1 MILTTL
7 VIQQVS
13 LKLLLSTSLRERPKL
28 GLLNLLPLGEK
39 AVANVEERMQLS
51 LIEVDEE
58 VMLQEV
64 EGLLHLN
71 STRSEEAEEDN
82 TSSHHSKSELM
93 NSITTKEFNL

>member
-1 MILTTL
+1 M
-7 VIQQVS
+7 
-13 LKLLLSTSLRERPKL
+13 LLSTSLKERPKL
-28 GLLNLLPLGEK
+28 GLLNLFPLGEK
-39 AVANVEERMQLS
+39 AVENVEERMQLS

-58 VMLQEV
+58 VMRQEV